1 MSKTGIP
8 CYRSGGCGPYEM
20 YSCNE
25 CPASKSDYLQRDI
38 KDYPPYLDYP
48 KPRKPMTNYDLL
60 ISKTPEE
67 LAEWIMR
74 EPSIMHSLIGY
85 YAFCPPG
92 IGGDCPIS
100 PCEQCW
106 LDWLKS
112 PVEEKE

>member
-48 KPRKPMTNYDLL
+48 KPRKPMTNYDRL
-60 ISKTPEE
+60 ISKSPEE
-67 LAEWIMR
+67 LAEWL
-74 EPSIMHSLIGY
+74 SDVAGWLSGY
-85 YAFCPPG
+85 EG
-92 IGGDCPIS
+92 KVHPI
-100 PCEQCW
+100 
-106 LDWLKS
+106 LKWLKS
-112 PVEEKE
+112 PVEVEE